1 MNRFS
6 RPSRTPSKLSESL
19 HHQINAYCLA
29 ASAAGVGLMA
39 LAQPATARVV
49 HGRIDFA
56 LCGNESYP
64 FNPAGQRITPLFRFW
79 GGFSYTSV
87 NSFSWVRAG
96 FSGEVSGAS
105 ALLASNGFVASLK
118 RGAPVGPGSPFGQGN
133 VYGLLFTYSRAQGSQ
148 NHQGN
153 FKFNQIGYFGFRF
166 PISGKKHYGW
176 VRIHIH
182 LRHGLCSAVE
192 HLLDYGYETIP
203 NKPIIAGKTHGKD
216 DMTVQ
221 PASLGALAAG
231 SSALST
237 RRRDEGASK

>member
-1 MNRFS
+1 MK
-6 RPSRTPSKLSESL
+6 RTARVASDLPGSL
-19 HHQINAYCLA
+19 HKRLNAYAVA
-29 ASAAGVGLMA
+29 ASAAGVGVLA
-39 LAQPATARVV
+39 LTMPAEAKVV

-64 FNPAGQRITPLFRFW
+64 FNPAGQSITPLFRFW

-118 RGAPVGPGSPFGQGN
+118 RGAPVGPSRPFGQGN
-133 VYGLLFTYSRAQGSQ
+133 VYGLLFTYSHAQGSQ

-153 FKFNQIGYFGFRF
+153 FKFNQIGYLGFRF

-203 NKPIIAGKTHGKD
+203 NKPIAAGKTHGKD
-216 DMTVQ
+216 EPT
-221 PASLGALAAG
+221 LGRLAQ
-231 SSALST
+231 
-237 RRRDEGASK
+237 GASGMSDRGNP